1 MHSGKKI
8 MKEGRGYTLSCS
20 GENKSVLRHG
30 LYLLS
35 FFFCQSI
42 TFLATQRI
50 WVRGRMKLL
59 HTPLVL
65 FLPTWSVYYFTLTSD
80 VAGNNMIQ
88 ILNNGYFI
96 HRRYLWR
103 MPQSISLLTTINIS
117 VKLVL
122 LSWQETDIWDDVRSG
137 FDIVI
142 NIPNVIFETGTY
154 VLFKYGNTVRMEQDR
169 TNPVIH
175 CLNVKSKVAK
185 LFPFQIT
192 FNKSIT
198 QKKRVPK

>member
-1 MHSGKKI
+1 MFVLVTD
-8 MKEGRGYTLSCS
+8 YTLRNIMSANDQGIVAVIGRAHCQRQVAFFFARVWPSSQLSESGLGVGCNFFTLLWYCS
-20 GENKSVLRHG
+20 YQHG
-30 LYLLS
+30 L
-35 FFFCQSI
+35 SI
-42 TFLATQRI
+42 
-50 WVRGRMKLL
+50 
-59 HTPLVL
+59 VL
-65 FLPTWSVYYFTLTSD
+65 PWHLMW
-80 VAGNNMIQ
+80 AGDNMIH

-96 HRRYLWR
+96 HRRYLWQ

-192 FNKSIT
+192 L
-198 QKKRVPK
+198 R